1 VNARPNGP
9 RPRKRFG
16 QNFLVDSEVI
26 ERIVSTIAP
35 RAGEPMVEVGP
46 GRGALTRPLLVAG
59 AELHVVEID
68 RDLAA
73 ALPDNV
79 PGLDSSRI
87 HVGDALEADLPA
99 LLSVGPGEKIRVVGN
114 LPYNISTPLLV
125 RLMKSAGAIRD
136 MHFMLQKEV
145 VERIAAAAGGRD
157 YGRFS
162 ILCQY
167 HCEVTPLFT
176 VAAECF
182 RPVPRV
188 ESGFLRL
195 VPHAKPPVEIPDYHT
210 FERVVAKAFSQR
222 RKTLRNSLKPL
233 LTPAM
238 ITEAGVDPALRAEAL
253 SIEDY
258 ASLSKVMAHYGL
270 SPED

>member
-1 VNARPNGP
+1 VNPHHKGP

-16 QNFLVDSEVI
+16 QNFLVDSDVI

-35 RAGEPMVEVGP
+35 REGEPMVEIGP
-46 GRGALTRPLLVAG
+46 GKGALTRSLLAAG
-59 AELHVVEID
+59 ADLHVVEID

-73 ALPDNV
+73 ALPGNA
-79 PGLDSSRI
+79 PALDPAHI

-99 LLSVGPGEKIRVVGN
+99 LLSVPPGEKLRVVGN

-145 VERIAAAAGGRD
+145 VERIAAAPGGRD
-157 YGRFS
+157 YGRLS
-162 ILCQY
+162 IVCQY
-167 HCEVTPLFT
+167 HCEVAPLFS

-195 VPHAKPPVEIPDYHT
+195 VPHPRPPIELPDYGT
-210 FERVVAKAFSQR
+210 FERVVAQAFSQR

-233 LTPAM
+233 MTPEM
-238 ITEAGVDPALRAEAL
+238 ITEAGVDPSLRAEAL
-253 SIEDY
+253 TLDDY
-258 ASLSKVMAHYGL
+258 ASLSRTLLG
-270 SPED
+270 ST